1 MGFYWGFLA
10 AFAASGLY
18 RFHINLGHALAI
30 GVAEAQIELSK
41 SIASCRLVTGIS
53 QQLAA
58 FLTLLGG

>member
-1 MGFYWGFLA
+1 LA